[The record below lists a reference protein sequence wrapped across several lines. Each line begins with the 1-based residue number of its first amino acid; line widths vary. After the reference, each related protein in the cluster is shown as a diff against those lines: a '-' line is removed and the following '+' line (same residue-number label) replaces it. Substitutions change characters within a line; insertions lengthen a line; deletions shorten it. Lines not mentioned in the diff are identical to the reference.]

1 MHLYF
6 GIYRNVVFVRKKLS
20 FGRCTCLILMNG
32 CMSIKYV
39 QFTWNIL
46 LIERRYKYMY
56 KATFLRKRHLFLLFL
71 FSIFYILLN
80 FHFLLYNQCKEI
92 AKKNCTIII
101 TFFYLFYSV
110 NLYTIRYALASTILL
125 WYSWFVRD
133 VIAVHVIIVQLVM
146 SPEY

>member
-92 AKKNCTIII
+92 AKKKLHNHNN
-101 TFFYLFYSV
+101 FF
-110 NLYTIRYALASTILL
+110 STNFTVLIC
-125 WYSWFVRD
+125 
-133 VIAVHVIIVQLVM
+133 IQ
-146 SPEY
+146 